1 MRFELTFLPN
11 IRNNMAKNQKNK
23 RTTDLQ
29 IELYSTIYPLLKSLF
44 TEIKDFSKKNQ
55 NDPIN
60 LSKVKIINRLLI
72 KAKDILK
79 DESSIEYLDILE
91 EDNLPSMSDA
101 VLIVSQYISAL
112 DKFHSDHYKY
122 EDSFGLAWDNPGH
135 WQ

>member
-1 MRFELTFLPN
+1 
-11 IRNNMAKNQKNK
+11 MAKNQKK
-23 RTTDLQ
+23 RRTTTDQQ
-29 IELYSTIYPLLKSLF
+29 IELYSIIYPLLKSMF

-72 KAKDILK
+72 RAKEILK
-79 DESSIEYLDILE
+79 DESSIEFLDILE

-122 EDSFGLAWDNPGH
+122 DDAYGLAWDNSGH

>member
-11 IRNNMAKNQKNK
+11 IRNNMAKNQKNI
-23 RTTDLQ
+23 RTTDQQ

-79 DESSIEYLDILE
+79 DESSIE
-91 EDNLPSMSDA
+91 
-101 VLIVSQYISAL
+101 
-112 DKFHSDHYKY
+112 
-122 EDSFGLAWDNPGH
+122 
-135 WQ
+135 